1 MAITTLAD
9 IELSGGRKYTA
20 VQFSTT
26 GSSTTFDVSD
36 MILQT
41 FSMQCEVPSG
51 TMLVI
56 NAALEGSV
64 NGNNWDTIL
73 SLTSL
78 LDLAKVKIS
87 NPSPIAYYRLTVN
100 SLSLGTAPYLIV
112 GVLGVS

>member
-1 MAITTLAD
+1 MAITTLTD
-9 IELSGGRKYTA
+9 NELSGGRKYTA
-20 VQFSTT
+20 VQFTT
-26 GSSTTFDVSD
+26 AGSSATFDVSD
-36 MILQT
+36 TILQT

-51 TMLVI
+51 IMLVV
-56 NAALEGSV
+56 NVVLEGSV

-87 NPSPIAYYRLTVN
+87 NPSPVGYYRITVS

-112 GVLGVS
+112 GILGVS